1 MSIIKNIILDSP
13 ADALENIISPF
24 IKEQFP
30 LFLQQDN
37 HKLVLFI
44 KSYYEWLE
52 KQGNAGYVLSKLD
65 TVGDIDNNAEE
76 FYEHFKNT
84 YMESFPEILAT
95 NIAGET
101 PNKKTLLKKIREF
114 YGNKGTESAYKFLFR
129 LLYDSDLEIYY
140 PKEDILKVS
149 DGVWLEPK
157 SVKTTSSTGS
167 DIFKTKGGIL
177 TQYSATDSNVV
188 VASAFIDDVVRYS
201 FDGLPITE
209 FFLKNISGVFLPNLN
224 VVAKIGDVSYTENSY
239 SVLGEFFI
247 ETSGTGYSVGDVLF
261 IVSDGVGFSAKV
273 GVTGLAGSIKRISIE
288 NSGVNYFSE
297 VEAIIVSSTGNNT
310 TSRIFLRPTAIT
322 NYPGYFYTNKG
333 KVSSNKKIQDGSY
346 YQEFSYVLGSS
357 ISFDRYFGI
366 LKTLTHPAGM
376 KMFGEILMQSN
387 LAVATKPI
395 SEFVI
400 YNTPIIGEYSPY
412 RLETVL
418 NLRFNIREV
427 DLYPVGYN
435 PYISGPAVII
445 NGVTSPVGTQ
455 FVGISGGYT
464 YATVGETG
472 TVVHA
477 PLGVALGSSAAWI
490 SGNEQSSNIAGLS
503 GMILWLKPENIL
515 AIGGGSAAGASLG
528 VWTDASP
535 EQNHGVLPTWDR
547 WNDTLV
553 YARQMG
559 LTAAFRSSLWN
570 INQATNVEWRVGNYG
585 NIISGVSASHGNQIV
600 VGFFGSTGMGGTGPL
615 GTGGNA
621 SNGYDR
627 LDFAWGISQSDNGV
641 PQAYYWEAPGSVSGV
656 NPSGYRVVGLTGCS
670 LDTVFGISHD
680 KVNNL
685 VVYYING
692 VVGRTVGV
700 SADVTFWIDSSWGGA
715 TGTNIE
721 ILKAEYN
728 GVPLSV
734 AGWTSTSNT
743 NGVTFT
749 IITGN
754 TMAFLAPT
762 IVKNDTATGRD
773 GVRFN
778 GQLIR
783 SPYMLWN
790 GPTGT
795 SNTLRSN
802 PELNFIS
809 GSSAEGILKGTH
821 FYLTRGLSLSEDM
834 DAFVVCRSDVD
845 SYYQGAWFVGSHR
858 KFQGNTYDIVFG
870 NSSFNLPDR
879 TASAANNESY
889 YRSAIISNVSGATGF
904 AYDGEYGLVSFRP
917 RGPNSTGIN
926 KVLAYD
932 PHVSLFHVGT
942 SIGEWSRDENFTIES
957 FFNGDASRNYSPS
970 TGRYVSTVTS
980 PYKIEQPGFTS
991 DHLLE
996 IGRFGTAPRDG
1007 TGTLAGKNWLAETL
1021 TWNGDGSGVTLFAS
1035 SGEVTNY
1042 AQKYQG
1048 KRTYRIK
1055 TGDNGNI
1062 YLQSDNDFSTIA
1074 GYNTPS
1080 KDWTV
1085 SAYLKR
1091 EDGGVIST
1099 AGGYIYGPT
1108 SGSPFISANATVTSV
1123 GGNWYHLK
1131 RSLVGQTLSGLYPSG
1146 VTLQLVGFY
1155 GLSAGYTYDV
1165 SGAVVEKYS
1174 FYAPV
1179 GSTAWNAS
1187 VNADTPYGFSG
1198 IINEIVV
1205 FNRKLKENER
1215 QTVYGYLSK
1224 KYSLSDALPN
1234 LFSLSHPEAQRVGDQ
1249 FWEIKHHPN
1258 TTSLTS
1264 VPLYS
1269 SVDTLVKPSLWTVG
1283 TGNVIG
1289 FSSSLNG
1296 PVGESVRLLDYD
1308 PWGKTSVV
1316 WQAQSDGIDMVPGL
1330 TFPGIDTQHDGGWN
1344 GVNFSIDR
1352 TKLYR
1357 FCVWSKVVRNT
1368 DAVIYHGLYGS
1379 PILIAGS
1386 GVAIGSVDGNPYFSA
1401 RNTVNYPLNEWV
1413 LEVGFVYPNTYGV
1426 TGAVHPDSGAYTIS
1440 RGANNKLFSNFYG
1453 QHKWSPT
1460 QTTALQRV
1468 YLFYE
1473 DSAPPTSIIQFS
1485 EPRVE
1490 VVDGTE
1496 PSIAYLL
1503 KDHPVENRIIPRGIN
1518 FGNISIGDFINSPT
1532 STYRSIGYEQ
1542 ANGVGLTLDT
1552 YTGLTG
1558 L

>member
-30 LFLQQDN
+30 SFLQQDN

-177 TQYSATDSNVV
+177 TQYSATDSTVV
-188 VASAFIDDVVRYS
+188 IASAFIDDVVRYS

-224 VVAKIGDVSYTENSY
+224 VIAKIGDVSYTENSY

-333 KVSSNKKIQDGSY
+333 KVSSNKKIQDGYY

-357 ISFDRYFGI
+357 ISFDRYFAI

-418 NLRFNIREV
+418 DLRNNNGNI
-427 DLYPVGYN
+427 DLYPIGYN
-435 PYISGPAVII
+435 PYISSPTVII
-445 NGVTSPVGTQ
+445 NGVSSPVGTQ

-464 YATVGETG
+464 YATVNEEGS
-472 TVVHA
+472 VVHA

-503 GMILWLKPENIL
+503 GMILWLKPENIV

-547 WNDTLV
+547 WNDTLL
-553 YARQMG
+553 YARRTSNG
-559 LTAAFRSSLWN
+559 PTNNGVWSSSPVD
-570 INQATNVEWRVGNYG
+570 NVEFKVGNYS
-585 NIISGVSASHGNQIV
+585 NPISGISSATHGNLV
-600 VGFFGSTGMGGTGPL
+600 FVGLQKTIAPTTIPYAGISYAWYSYTDDGTGVADAL
-615 GTGGNA
+615 MYISGAITGAGT
-621 SNGYDR
+621 
-627 LDFAWGISQSDNGV
+627 FV
-641 PQAYYWEAPGSVSGV
+641 K
-656 NPSGYRVVGLTGCS
+656 
-670 LDTVFGISHD
+670 DTVFGISYD
-680 KVNNL
+680 
-685 VVYYING
+685 
-692 VVGRTVGV
+692 
-700 SADVTFWIDSSWGGA
+700 
-715 TGTNIE
+715 
-721 ILKAEYN
+721 
-728 GVPLSV
+728 SV
-734 AGWTSTSNT
+734 AGTIKWYMDGVVKKTESGVPAGPYYPVITHGSTTGSAVEIIKAQQNGIVVTSSTWTALANGFAISTPP
-743 NGVTFT
+743 GAT
-749 IITGN
+749 IE
-754 TMAFLAPT
+754 FLAPT

-783 SPYMLWN
+783 SPYMLWD

-795 SNTLRSN
+795 VNTLRSN

-845 SYYQGAWFVGSHR
+845 SSYQGRWFVGSHR
-858 KFQGNTYDIVFG
+858 KFQGNTHDIVFG
-870 NSSFNLPDR
+870 NASYNASDR
-879 TASAANNESY
+879 TASIANNPSY
-889 YRSAIISNVSGATGF
+889 YRSAIISNVSGATAF
-904 AYDGEYGLVSFRP
+904 AYDGEDGLVSFRP
-917 RGPNSTGIN
+917 RGLNSTGIN

-1021 TWNGDGSGVTLFAS
+1021 TYQGDGSGATAFAFV
-1035 SGEVTNY
+1035 GEVTNY

-1055 TGDNGNI
+1055 TGTSGNL
-1062 YLQSDNDFSTIA
+1062 YLQSNNDFSTIT

-1099 AGGYIYGPT
+1099 AGGYIGGPT
-1108 SGSPFISANATVTSV
+1108 LGSPFYQGNATVTSV

-1131 RSLVGQTLSGLYPSG
+1131 RSLVGQTLSGLYPNG
-1146 VTLQLVGFY
+1146 VTLELVGFY

-1165 SGAVVEKYS
+1165 SGAVVEKYPV
-1174 FYAPV
+1174 YAPV
-1179 GSTAWNAS
+1179 GSTAWNES
-1187 VNADTPYGFSG
+1187 VNADTPYGFNG

-1264 VPLYS
+1264 VILHS

-1283 TGNVIG
+1283 TGSVSG

-1316 WQAQSDGIDMVPGL
+1316 WQAQSDGADMVPGL
-1330 TFPGIDTQHDGGWN
+1330 IFPGIDTLHDGGWN

-1357 FCVWSKVVRNT
+1357 FSVWSKVVRNT
-1368 DAVIYHGLYGS
+1368 DAVIYQGLGGN

-1386 GVAIGSVDGNPYFSA
+1386 GVAIGSVDTNPYFSG
-1401 RNTVNYPLNEWV
+1401 RNTGNYPLNEWV

-1440 RGANNKLFSNFYG
+1440 RGANSKLFSDFYG

-1473 DSAPPTSIIQFS
+1473 NSAPPTSIIQFS

-1496 PSIAYLL
+1496 PSIADLL

-1532 STYRSIGYEQ
+1532 ATYRSIGYEQ

-1552 YTGLTG
+1552 YTGL
-1558 L
+1558 

>member
-1 MSIIKNIILDSP
+1 MSVIKNIILDSP

-95 NIAGET
+95 NIRGET

-149 DGVWLEPK
+149 DGVWLEPR
-157 SVKTTSSTGS
+157 SVKTTSYSGG
-167 DIFKTKGGIL
+167 DIFKTKGGTL
-177 TQYSATDSNVV
+177 VQYSATDSSLVI
-188 VASAFIDDVVRYS
+188 ASAFIDDVVRYS

-224 VVAKIGDVSYTENSY
+224 IFAKIGDISYTEKSY

-310 TSRIFLRPTAIT
+310 ISRIFLRPTAIT

-333 KVSSNKKIQDGSY
+333 KVSSNKKIQDGHY

-376 KMFGEILMQSN
+376 KMFGEILMQSKV
-387 LAVATKPI
+387 AVSTKPI
-395 SEFVI
+395 SQFLI

-418 NLRFNIREV
+418 DLRSNGSV

-435 PYISGPAVII
+435 PYISSPDITI
-445 NGVTSPVGTQ
+445 NGVSSPVGTQ

-464 YATVGETG
+464 YATVDETG
-472 TVVHA
+472 TVVHD

-490 SGNEQSSNIAGLS
+490 SGNEQSSNITGLS

-547 WNDTLV
+547 WNDTLL
-553 YARQMG
+553 YARRTSQG
-559 LTAAFRSSLWN
+559 STNKGVWSSSPVD
-570 INQATNVEWRVGNYG
+570 NVEFKVGNYSNPISGISSATHG
-585 NIISGVSASHGNQIV
+585 NLVVVGLQKTLEPTGISYDGISYAWYAYTDDSSGVSNALMFIGAGYSGA
-600 VGFFGSTGMGGTGPL
+600 GT
-615 GTGGNA
+615 
-621 SNGYDR
+621 
-627 LDFAWGISQSDNGV
+627 FV
-641 PQAYYWEAPGSVSGV
+641 K
-656 NPSGYRVVGLTGCS
+656 
-670 LDTVFGISHD
+670 DTVFGISYD
-680 KVNNL
+680 SVAETIKWYMDG
-685 VVYYING
+685 VVKKTESGVPAGPYYPVITHGATVGSAIEITKAQQNG
-692 VVGRTVGV
+692 VVV
-700 SADVTFWIDSSWGGA
+700 ASSTWTALANGFAISTPPGA
-715 TGTNIE
+715 TME
-721 ILKAEYN
+721 
-728 GVPLSV
+728 
-734 AGWTSTSNT
+734 
-743 NGVTFT
+743 
-749 IITGN
+749 
-754 TMAFLAPT
+754 FLAPT

-773 GVRFN
+773 GVLFN
-778 GQLIR
+778 GHLIR
-783 SPYMLWN
+783 SPYMLWS

-795 SNTLRSN
+795 NNTLRSN

-834 DAFVVCRSDVD
+834 DAFIVCRSNVD
-845 SYYQGAWFVGSHR
+845 SYYQGRWFVGSHR

-870 NSSFNLPDR
+870 NASYNVPDR
-879 TASAANNESY
+879 TASTANNPSH
-889 YRSAIISNVSGATGF
+889 YRSVVISNISGATGF
-904 AYDGEYGLVSFRP
+904 AYDGDNGLVSFRP

-942 SIGEWSRDENFTIES
+942 SIGEWSRNEDFTIES

-1007 TGTLAGKNWLAETL
+1007 TPTLAGKNWLAETL
-1021 TWNGDGSGVTLFAS
+1021 TWSGGGAGFSS

-1048 KRTYRIK
+1048 KTTYRIK
-1055 TGDNGNI
+1055 TGVNGDI
-1062 YLQSDNDFSTIA
+1062 YLQSTGNNNDFSTIE

-1085 SAYLKR
+1085 SAYFKR
-1091 EDGGVIST
+1091 EDGGVISA
-1099 AGGYIYGPT
+1099 AGSYIDGPT
-1108 SGSPFISANATVTSV
+1108 SGSPLRYSNATVTSV

-1131 RSLVGQTLSGLYPSG
+1131 RSLVGQTLSGLYPNG
-1146 VTLQLVGFY
+1146 VTLSLVGFY

-1165 SGAVVEKYS
+1165 SGAVVEKYPV
-1174 FYAPV
+1174 YAPV
-1179 GSTAWNAS
+1179 GSTAWNES
-1187 VNADTPYGFSG
+1187 VNVDTKYGFSG
-1198 IINEIVV
+1198 VINEVVV

-1215 QTVYGYLSK
+1215 QTVYGYLSQ

-1234 LFSLSHPEAQRVGDQ
+1234 LFSLSHPQAQRVGDQ

-1258 TTSLTS
+1258 TTSLTG
-1264 VPLYS
+1264 VILHS

-1283 TGNVIG
+1283 TGNVTG
-1289 FSSSLNG
+1289 FSYSLNG
-1296 PVGESVRLLDYD
+1296 PIDESVRLLDYD

-1316 WQAQSDGIDMVPGL
+1316 WQAQSNGDDVTASTTGIQTGA
-1330 TFPGIDTQHDGGWN
+1330 DGGWN
-1344 GVNFSIDR
+1344 GVHFSIDR

-1357 FCVWSKVVRNT
+1357 FSVWSKVVRNT
-1368 DAVIYHGLYGS
+1368 SASTYHGLYGN
-1379 PILIAGS
+1379 PILIAGYGS
-1386 GVAIGSVDGNPYFSA
+1386 VAIGSVDGNPYFSA
-1401 RNTVNYPLNEWV
+1401 RSTGNYPLNEWV
-1413 LEVGFVYPNTYGV
+1413 LEVAFVYPHTYGV

-1440 RGANNKLFSNFYG
+1440 RGANSKLFSNFYG

-1473 DSAPPTSIIQFS
+1473 DNAPPTSIVQFS

-1496 PSIAYLL
+1496 PSIADLL
-1503 KDHPVENRIIPRGIN
+1503 RDYPVENRIVPRGIN
-1518 FGNISIGDFINSPT
+1518 FGNISIGDFINTPT
-1532 STYRSIGYEQ
+1532 ATYRSIGYEQ